1 MHSIGDPG
9 DRSVTREEAWRAAV
23 EEKFPKSE
31 EKVEATEKGLGA
43 MEKYI
48 EEKVDAM
55 RKLKDE
61 ELEQYKKES
70 ERQKRLEMAGEKG
83 KKGAGGERKV
93 TLKKKGTRAAAAQP
107 PPE

>member
-9 DRSVTREEAWRAAV
+9 DRSVSREEAWRAAV

-31 EKVEATEKGLGA
+31 EKGEATEKSLGA
-43 MEKYI
+43 MDKFV
-48 EEKVDAM
+48 EEKIDAM

-83 KKGAGGERKV
+83 KKGSGAERKV
-93 TLKKKGTRAAAAQP
+93 TLKKKGTRAAAP
-107 PPE
+107 PPPTE